1 MFPIKKSSLSS
12 DSDLIER
19 FRLKDDQDALGELFI
34 RYSALVY
41 GVCLKYLKDREEAQ
55 DAVMQIFE
63 KLNTALK
70 QHHIGHFKSWL
81 YVSSRN
87 HCLMHI
93 RSSKKFQKQETS
105 DVFMENELVLHLDID
120 DNGNEQDLVK
130 LEKCIEQL
138 KSDQKKCVQLFYLKE
153 MCYKEIVSNTG
164 LKLNKVKSHIQNG
177 KRNIKNCM
185 EQGG

>member
-1 MFPIKKSSLSS
+1 MSKKPSLSS

-19 FRLKDDQDALGELFI
+19 FRLKGDQDALGELFM

-41 GVCLKYLKDREEAQ
+41 GVCLKYLKDQDNAK

-63 KLNTALK
+63 KLNTALIA
-70 QHHIGHFKSWL
+70 HPIDHFKSWL
-81 YVSSRN
+81 YATSRN

-105 DVFMENELVLHLDID
+105 AVFMENELVLHLDYD
-120 DNGNEQDLVK
+120 DHEQEQDLVK

-153 MCYKEIVSNTG
+153 MCYKEIVSDTG
-164 LKLNKVKSHIQNG
+164 LDLNKVKSHIQNG
-177 KRNIKNCM
+177 KRNIKICM